1 MSTLGERIKAAREN
15 RGLNQADL
23 ARLCGVKTATAI
35 SNWET
40 DSSKPDVDKLVRL
53 CIALD
58 VSPEILLDYYP
69 EESEQLP
76 LEAKKVANDYLVLD
90 ESGRTR
96 IREEIKKQKALM
108 DNRNNGYD
116 AVQKDNITEPIW
128 LSKSDPDYLFMKSK
142 ARDLK
147 KIKDGTYKHTEDITK
162 FLWSIGYEDGI
173 YRASVFG
180 AIELGTPVP
189 NRQLYDRIRAFL
201 EGRYEIV
208 FKDLNDEE

>member
-40 DSSKPDVDKLVRL
+40 DSSKPDVDKLVML

-58 VSPEILLDYYP
+58 VSPEMLLDYYP

-76 LEAKKVANDYLVLD
+76 PEAKVVANDYLVLD
-90 ESGRTR
+90 ESGRSR

-108 DNRNNGYD
+108 DNRDRGYN
-116 AVQKDNITEPIW
+116 AVQQVKITEPIW
-128 LSKSDPDYLFMKSK
+128 LSKSDPDYILMKSK
-142 ARDLK
+142 ARELK
-147 KIKDGTYKHTEDITK
+147 KIKEDRYKDSEEITK

-173 YRASVFG
+173 SRGSVFG
-180 AIELGTPVP
+180 AIELGTRVP

-208 FKDLNDEE
+208 FKDLKDEE

>member
-96 IREEIKKQKALM
+96 IREEIKKQKAPA
-108 DNRNNGYD
+108 D
-116 AVQKDNITEPIW
+116 
-128 LSKSDPDYLFMKSK
+128 
-142 ARDLK
+142 
-147 KIKDGTYKHTEDITK
+147 
-162 FLWSIGYEDGI
+162 
-173 YRASVFG
+173 
-180 AIELGTPVP
+180 
-189 NRQLYDRIRAFL
+189 
-201 EGRYEIV
+201 
-208 FKDLNDEE
+208 